1 VTSVTFS
8 IFNLRAV
15 RTKTVYAF
23 LDAEVEIV
31 GVRFRVSG
39 IQARHAPGGGTSVHL
54 PCYRD
59 VDGSWRAAV
68 DLPDEVR
75 DALSAAVLELLVEEG
90 LAVSRSEPTEV
101 SPNVAADQPGNMTDP
116 IPDRANS

>member
-1 VTSVTFS
+1 MTSVTFS
-8 IFNLRAV
+8 VFNLRAV
-15 RTKTVYAF
+15 RAKTVYAF
-23 LDAEVEIV
+23 LDAEIDVA
-31 GVRFRVSG
+31 GVRLRVSG

-54 PCYRD
+54 PCYRE

-90 LAVSRSEPTEV
+90 VAVSRPVPPVSLPTPEPSVQVVVKHE
-101 SPNVAADQPGNMTDP
+101 
-116 IPDRANS
+116 

>member
-1 VTSVTFS
+1 MTSVTFS

-23 LDAEVEIV
+23 LDAEMAVD
-31 GVRFRVSG
+31 GVRFRISG
-39 IQARHAPGGGTSVHL
+39 IQARHITGGGTSVHL

-59 VDGSWRAAV
+59 IDGVWRAAV

-75 DALSAAVLELLVEEG
+75 DALASSVLEILLEQGAANRRDSSNLYEEQ
-90 LAVSRSEPTEV
+90 
-101 SPNVAADQPGNMTDP
+101 AAE
-116 IPDRANS
+116 